1 MGADPIKGTSVR
13 WSYADG
19 PMKGKRFEHTFSTD
33 GTVHWRELGSEAGAA
48 PERPASGDAKAGDAS
63 ATYESAQVNDDVYV
77 VSYLSGSGF
86 TLTTVVDTRKGTVV
100 SFASNEKQLM
110 VQHGTL
116 DSAKRAA

>member
-1 MGADPIKGTSVR
+1 MGADSIKGTSVR

-19 PMKGKRFEHTFSTD
+19 PMKGKRFEHTFSAD
-33 GTVHWRELGSEAGAA
+33 GTVQWRELATEAGET
-48 PERPASGDAKAGDAS
+48 PGRPASGDAKAGDAS
-63 ATYESAQVNDDVYV
+63 AKYESAQVNDDVYV

-86 TLTTVVDTRKGTVV
+86 TLTTVVDNRNRTVV
-100 SFASNEKQLM
+100 SFASNETQLM